1 MTVEAALLV
10 LLTLVASTVGTTT
23 GFGISTIMIPV
34 MAVFVPLPVALMF
47 VGIIHLFG
55 DAWNMLLFKGGLR
68 WRLILG
74 FGIPGMAASYAG
86 AALTVAAGDLEVKK
100 ILGLFLMAYVIFLF
114 VNRTWALPGNNI
126 TAVAGGLLSGLFAGF
141 FGVGGAV
148 RSAFLTAFDL
158 PKETYVFTSGIIAFF
173 IDIVRIHRYWLSGVD
188 LGGPLAAALVL
199 CVPASLA
206 GAFLGRRFLQG
217 LPQRH
222 FRLFVAGFLFLAGL
236 RLLLS

>member
-126 TAVAGGLLSGLFAGF
+126 TAVAGGLLPHRAML
-141 FGVGGAV
+141 
-148 RSAFLTAFDL
+148 RS
-158 PKETYVFTSGIIAFF
+158 TS
-173 IDIVRIHRYWLSGVD
+173 
-188 LGGPLAAALVL
+188 
-199 CVPASLA
+199 
-206 GAFLGRRFLQG
+206 
-217 LPQRH
+217 
-222 FRLFVAGFLFLAGL
+222 
-236 RLLLS
+236 